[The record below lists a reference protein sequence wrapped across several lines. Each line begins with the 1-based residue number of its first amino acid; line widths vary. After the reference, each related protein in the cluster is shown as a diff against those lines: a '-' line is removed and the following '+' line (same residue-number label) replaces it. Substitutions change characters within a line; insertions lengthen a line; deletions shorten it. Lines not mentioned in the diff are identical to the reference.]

1 MRWATAALVGMML
14 AGCTAAPASAPLWPG
29 PDWRAANATAA
40 EPGGAAA
47 ASAATTG
54 RDESAVDES
63 PVKVP
68 KAQVRRGSGTP
79 PDILF
84 GNPQSPQRPEG
95 VQPIPAPAYAPS
107 EPRNTVLAPRDP
119 KAPYSADGFGYQR
132 QGTTIL
138 GPSGG
143 TYNQVGPGIFG
154 PNGSSCHVVGNSLF
168 C

>member
-1 MRWATAALVGMML
+1 MRWAAAVLIGMTL
-14 AGCTAAPASAPLWPG
+14 AGCTATPDAPPLWPG
-29 PDWRAANATAA
+29 PDWRAAAAAPA
-40 EPGGAAA
+40 EPGSAT
-47 ASAATTG
+47 ASEATTNH
-54 RDESAVDES
+54 DEN

-68 KAQVRRGSGTP
+68 KAHVHRGSGTP
-79 PDILF
+79 PDIRF
-84 GNPQSPQRPEG
+84 GNPQSPPRPAG

-138 GPSGG
+138 GPNGG
-143 TYNQVGPGIFG
+143 TYNQVGPGTFG
-154 PNGSSCHVVGNSLF
+154 PSGSSCHVVGNALF